1 MSDLSPRHAEKPS
14 EVPSKAYLHV
24 APPSVPGVPP
34 FPLDISRL
42 ITACRRGGERG
53 LRPGRCLW
61 RAPRCREASARA
73 CRCRQCF
80 QRRRMLVLASILT
93 SVSGA
98 TARCRVERHHLQA
111 EKREGDSEGAGGAS
125 PSGKRVRGARACRK
139 SSYKTKGPPQKEKGP
154 PQQEKLKGP
163 PQKVDRTTAKVK
175 RTTPKVRRTT
185 PKVRRTTPKVNRTTP
200 KVKRTPPKVNR
211 TTSKSKKDLPKR
223 KQDHTR
229 TTPKV
234 NRTTPKSKKD
244 HTKK

>member
-1 MSDLSPRHAEKPS
+1 MQQVNRTTQDDLAQSS
-14 EVPSKAYLHV
+14 ISSMVGVSV
-24 APPSVPGVPP
+24 ASGQ
-34 FPLDISRL
+34 
-42 ITACRRGGERG
+42 GGASG
-53 LRPGRCLW
+53 APGRCLW

-139 SSYKTKGPPQKEKGP
+139 SSYKTKGPPQKENGP

-163 PQKVDRTTAKVK
+163 PQKVDRTTAEVK
-175 RTTPKVRRTT
+175 
-185 PKVRRTTPKVNRTTP
+185 
-200 KVKRTPPKVNR
+200 
-211 TTSKSKKDLPKR
+211 
-223 KQDHTR
+223 R

-244 HTKK
+244 HPKSNQDNPKRKHDHTKK